1 MTAPLSA
8 LGRAS
13 LLVSGLFL
21 AVLLVCLALL
31 LRQAELDIR
40 RELQAADSV
49 ARFLALRAADD
60 PALLDASLTAN
71 LRHLELDWGDGAA
84 TSAPDNLPAGDP
96 QGGNPLGG
104 NPLGAWLAG
113 RFADLPV
120 YRVALVDGRA
130 LSIRV
135 SPADELEE
143 VWESLLQLLALFAGA
158 WLLCL
163 GTSAWLVRRGLDLL
177 TDILRALQGIAGG
190 ALDTRLPDYAQP
202 EARRL
207 AGQVNAMAQAL
218 QQAGAD
224 NQTLTAAL
232 LATQERERT
241 RLAQTLHDDLGQIL
255 AGMRAQLYL
264 LDACRESP
272 AQVEAISR
280 RLQDN
285 GEQMQQSFRSL
296 VRDLYPVVL
305 ERLGLGEAARQLV
318 EQWQAQQGIACELEL
333 DAPLPRLDDE
343 ARAHVYRLLQ
353 EALTNVARHAG
364 ASRVRVVLSC
374 RGALLRLEV
383 CDDGRGLPTNL
394 REGVG
399 LRSMRERARC
409 LGAALQLHGVAP
421 SGLRLCVEIP
431 WREWT
436 TCTS

>member
-1 MTAPLSA
+1 MAAPLSA
-8 LGRAS
+8 LCRAS
-13 LLVSGLFL
+13 LLVSGLFV
-21 AVLLVCLALL
+21 AVLLVCLTLV

-60 PALLDASLTAN
+60 PALLDAELTAN
-71 LRHLELDWGDGAA
+71 LRHLELDWGAA
-84 TSAPDNLPAGDP
+84 DAADDAAD
-96 QGGNPLGG
+96 NPLGG
-104 NPLGAWLAG
+104 NPLGGTPLAAWLAG
-113 RFADLPV
+113 RFTDLPV
-120 YRVALVDGRA
+120 YRVALADGRQ

-143 VWESLLQLLALFAGA
+143 VWESLLQLLALFVVA

-163 GTSAWLVRRGLDLL
+163 GASVWLVRRGLDLL
-177 TDILRALQGIAGG
+177 TDILRALQAIAGG
-190 ALDTRLPDYAQP
+190 ALDTRLPAYAQP

-218 QQAGAD
+218 QQAGTD
-224 NQTLTAAL
+224 NQALTAAL

-241 RLAQTLHDDLGQIL
+241 HLAQALHDDLGQIL

-264 LDACRESP
+264 LGACSGNP
-272 AQVEAISR
+272 QQVEAISQ
-280 RLQDN
+280 RLLDTS
-285 GEQMQQSFRSL
+285 EQMQQSFRSL

-305 ERLGLGEAARQLV
+305 ERLGLGGAVRQHV
-318 EQWQAQQGIACELEL
+318 EQWQAQQGVPCALEL
-333 DAPLPRLDDE
+333 DEALPVLGEE
-343 ARAHVYRLLQ
+343 ARAHVFRLLQ
-353 EALTNVARHAG
+353 EALTNVARHAS
-364 ASRVRVVLSC
+364 ARRVTVGLTC
-374 RGALLRLEV
+374 RGAALRLEV
-383 CDDGRGLPTNL
+383 SDDGCGLPSPL

-409 LGAALQLHGVAP
+409 LGAALQLHGAEP
-421 SGLRLCVEIP
+421 RGLRLCVDIP

>member
-1 MTAPLSA
+1 MAAPLSA
-8 LGRAS
+8 LCRAS
-13 LLVSGLFL
+13 LLVSGLFV
-21 AVLLVCLALL
+21 AVLLVCLTLV

-60 PALLDASLTAN
+60 PALLDAELTAN
-71 LRHLELDWGDGAA
+71 LRHLELDWGAA
-84 TSAPDNLPAGDP
+84 DAADDAA
-96 QGGNPLGG
+96 GNPLGG
-104 NPLGAWLAG
+104 TPLAAWLTG
-113 RFADLPV
+113 RFTDLPV
-120 YRVALVDGRA
+120 YRVALADGRQ

-143 VWESLLQLLALFAGA
+143 VWESLLQLLALFVVA

-163 GTSAWLVRRGLDLL
+163 GASAWLVRRGLDLL
-177 TDILRALQGIAGG
+177 TDILRALQAIASG
-190 ALDTRLPDYAQP
+190 ALDTRLPAYAQP

-218 QQAGAD
+218 QQAGTD
-224 NQTLTAAL
+224 NQALTAAL

-241 RLAQTLHDDLGQIL
+241 HLAQALHDDLGQIL

-264 LDACRESP
+264 LGACSGNP
-272 AQVEAISR
+272 QQVEAISQ
-280 RLQDN
+280 RLLDTS
-285 GEQMQQSFRSL
+285 EQMQQSFRSL

-305 ERLGLGEAARQLV
+305 ERLGLGGAVRQHV
-318 EQWQAQQGIACELEL
+318 EQWQAQQGVPCALEL
-333 DAPLPRLDDE
+333 DEALPRLGEE
-343 ARAHVYRLLQ
+343 ARAHVFRLLQ

-364 ASRVRVVLSC
+364 ARRVTVGLTC
-374 RGALLRLEV
+374 RGAALRLEV
-383 CDDGRGLPTNL
+383 SDDGCGLPSPL

-409 LGAALQLHGVAP
+409 LGAALQLHGAEP
-421 SGLRLCVEIP
+421 RGLRLCVDIP

>member
-21 AVLLVCLALL
+21 AVLLVCLALV

-60 PALLDASLTAN
+60 PALLDESLTAN
-71 LRHLELDWGDGAA
+71 LRHLEVAWDEATEEQAA
-84 TSAPDNLPAGDP
+84 D
-96 QGGNPLGG
+96 NPLV
-104 NPLGAWLAG
+104 LWAAG
-113 RFADLPV
+113 RFDDLPV
-120 YRVALVDGRA
+120 YRVALADGRA

-135 SPADELEE
+135 SPADELDE
-143 VWESLLQLLALFAGA
+143 VWESLLQLLALFLVA

-163 GTSAWLVRRGLDLL
+163 GASAWLVRRGLHLL
-177 TDILRALQGIAGG
+177 TEVLRALQAIAGG

-224 NQTLTAAL
+224 NQALTAAL
-232 LATQERERT
+232 LETQERERT
-241 RLAQTLHDDLGQIL
+241 RLAQALHDDLGQIL

-264 LDACRESP
+264 LDACSGNP
-272 AQVEAISR
+272 QQVAAISR
-280 RLQDN
+280 RLQGN

-305 ERLGLGEAARQLV
+305 ERLGLGEAVRQHV
-318 EQWQAQQGIACELEL
+318 EQWQAQQGVICALEL
-333 DAPLPRLDDE
+333 DAALPALREE
-343 ARAHVYRLLQ
+343 ARGHVYRLLQ
-353 EALTNVARHAG
+353 EALTNVARHAD
-364 ASRVRVVLSC
+364 ARRVRVGLTC
-374 RGALLRLEV
+374 RGAALRLEV
-383 CDDGRGLPTNL
+383 CDDGRGLPEGL

-409 LGAALQLHGVAP
+409 LGAALQLHGAEP
-421 SGLRLCVEIP
+421 RGLRLCVEIP

>member
-1 MTAPLSA
+1 MAAPLSA

-71 LRHLELDWGDGAA
+71 LRHLELDWGDGAGSDTA
-84 TSAPDNLPAGDP
+84 D
-96 QGGNPLGG
+96 NPLA
-104 NPLGAWLAG
+104 LWAAG

-120 YRVALVDGRA
+120 YRVALADGRS

-135 SPADELEE
+135 SPVDELDE
-143 VWESLLQLLALFAGA
+143 VWESLLQLLALFLVA

-163 GTSAWLVRRGLDLL
+163 GASAWLVRRGLTLL
-177 TDILRALQGIAGG
+177 TDILRALQAIAGG
-190 ALDTRLPDYAQP
+190 ALDTRLPAYAQP

-224 NQTLTAAL
+224 NQALTAAL
-232 LATQERERT
+232 LETQERERT
-241 RLAQTLHDDLGQIL
+241 RLAQALHDDLGQIL

-272 AQVEAISR
+272 QQVAAISR

-305 ERLGLGEAARQLV
+305 ERLGLGEAVRQHV

-333 DAPLPRLDDE
+333 DAALPRLRDE

-364 ASRVRVVLSC
+364 ARGVRVGLTC

-383 CDDGRGLPTNL
+383 CDDGRGLPAEL

-409 LGAALQLHGVAP
+409 LGGALQLHGAAP
-421 SGLRLCVEIP
+421 RGLRLCVDIP

>member
-21 AVLLVCLALL
+21 AVLLVCLAVV

-71 LRHLELDWGDGAA
+71 LRHLELHWSDGAA
-84 TSAPDNLPAGDP
+84 SDTAD
-96 QGGNPLGG
+96 NPLA
-104 NPLGAWLAG
+104 LWAAG
-113 RFADLPV
+113 RFADLPA
-120 YRVALVDGRA
+120 YRVALADGRS

-135 SPADELEE
+135 SPVDELDE
-143 VWESLLQLLALFAGA
+143 VWESLLQLLALFLVA

-163 GTSAWLVRRGLDLL
+163 GASAWLVRRGLHLL
-177 TDILRALQGIAGG
+177 TDIQCALQAIAGG

-224 NQTLTAAL
+224 NQALTAAL
-232 LATQERERT
+232 LEIQERERT
-241 RLAQTLHDDLGQIL
+241 RLAQALHDDLGQIL
-255 AGMRAQLYL
+255 AGMRAQLFL

-285 GEQMQQSFRSL
+285 GEQMQQSFRIL

-318 EQWQAQQGIACELEL
+318 EQWQAQQGIVCELEL
-333 DAPLPRLDDE
+333 DAALPRLRDE

-364 ASRVRVVLSC
+364 AQRVRVVLAC
-374 RGALLRLEV
+374 RGALLLLEV
-383 CDDGRGLPTNL
+383 CDDGRGLPAEL

-409 LGAALQLHGVAP
+409 LGAALQLHGAAP

>member
-1 MTAPLSA
+1 MAAPLSA

-13 LLVSGLFL
+13 LLVSGLFV
-21 AVLLVCLALL
+21 AVLLVCLLL
-31 LRQAELDIR
+31 VLRQAELDIR

-71 LRHLELDWGDGAA
+71 LRHLELDWGDGA
-84 TSAPDNLPAGDP
+84 SSDIEDNPL
-96 QGGNPLGG
+96 GGNPLGG
-104 NPLGAWLAG
+104 NPLGGNPLAAWLAG

-120 YRVALVDGRA
+120 YRLVLADGRS

-143 VWESLLQLLALFAGA
+143 VWESLLQLLALFLVA

-163 GTSAWLVRRGLDLL
+163 GASAWLVRRGLHLL
-177 TDILRALQGIAGG
+177 TDVLRALQAIAGG
-190 ALDTRLPDYAQP
+190 ALETRLPAYAQP

-224 NQTLTAAL
+224 NQALTAAL

-241 RLAQTLHDDLGQIL
+241 HLAQALHDDLGQIL

-264 LDACRESP
+264 LGACRDSP
-272 AQVEAISR
+272 QQVEAISQ
-280 RLQDN
+280 RLLETS
-285 GEQMQQSFRSL
+285 EQMQQSFRSL

-305 ERLGLGEAARQLV
+305 ERLGLGGAVRQHV
-318 EQWQAQQGIACELEL
+318 EQWQAQQGVPCVLEL
-333 DAPLPRLDDE
+333 DEALPVLGEE
-343 ARAHVYRLLQ
+343 ARAHVFRLLQ

-364 ASRVRVVLSC
+364 ASRVRVGLTC
-374 RGALLRLEV
+374 RGALLQLEV
-383 CDDGRGLPTNL
+383 SDDGGGLPTPL

-409 LGAALQLHGVAP
+409 LGAALQLHDGEP
-421 SGLRLCVEIP
+421 RGLRLCVEIS
-431 WREWT
+431 WREWAT
-436 TCTS
+436 

>member
-1 MTAPLSA
+1 MAAPLSA

-21 AVLLVCLALL
+21 AVLLVCLVLL

-60 PALLDASLTAN
+60 PSLLDEDLTAN
-71 LRHLELDWGDGAA
+71 LRHLELDWGDP
-84 TSAPDNLPAGDP
+84 APAPA
-96 QGGNPLGG
+96 GNPLI
-104 NPLGAWLAG
+104 AWLAG

-120 YRVALVDGRA
+120 YRVALADGRA

-135 SPADELEE
+135 SPVDELDE
-143 VWESLLQLLALFAGA
+143 VWESLLQLLALFAAA

-163 GTSAWLVRRGLDLL
+163 GASAWLVRRGLQLL
-177 TDILRALQGIAGG
+177 TAILRALQAIAGG

-224 NQTLTAAL
+224 NQALTVAL

-241 RLAQTLHDDLGQIL
+241 RLAHTLHDDLGQIL

-272 AQVEAISR
+272 QQVATISR

-285 GEQMQQSFRSL
+285 GEQMQQSFRAL

-305 ERLGLGEAARQLV
+305 ERLGLGEAVRQHV

-333 DAPLPRLDDE
+333 DAALPRLRDE

-364 ASRVRVVLSC
+364 AQRVQVGLTC

-383 CDDGRGLPTNL
+383 CDDGRGLPAEL

-409 LGAALQLHGVAP
+409 LGGALQLHGAAP
-421 SGLRLCVEIP
+421 RGLRLCVEIP

-436 TCTS
+436 ICTS

>member
-1 MTAPLSA
+1 MAAPLSA

-13 LLVSGLFL
+13 LLVSALFL
-21 AVLLVCLALL
+21 AVLLVCLALV

-71 LRHLELDWGDGAA
+71 LRHLELDWGDGAR
-84 TSAPDNLPAGDP
+84 
-96 QGGNPLGG
+96 GGAVDNPL
-104 NPLGAWLAG
+104 AHWLAG

-120 YRVALVDGRA
+120 YRVALADGRS

-135 SPADELEE
+135 SPVDELDE
-143 VWESLLQLLALFAGA
+143 VWESLLQLLALFLVA

-163 GTSAWLVRRGLDLL
+163 GASAWLVGRGLGLL
-177 TDILRALQGIAGG
+177 TEVLRALQAIAGG
-190 ALDTRLPDYAQP
+190 ALDTRLPEYAQP

-224 NQTLTAAL
+224 NQALTAAL
-232 LATQERERT
+232 LDTQERERT
-241 RLAQTLHDDLGQIL
+241 RLAQALHDDVGQIL

-264 LDACRESP
+264 LGHCHDQP
-272 AQVEAISR
+272 QQVAAISR
-280 RLQDN
+280 RLQDTS
-285 GEQMQQSFRSL
+285 EQMQQSFRRL
-296 VRDLYPVVL
+296 VRDLYPVML
-305 ERLGLGEAARQLV
+305 EHLGLGEAVRQHV
-318 EQWQAQQGIACELEL
+318 EQWQAQQGLPCALEL
-333 DAPLPRLDDE
+333 DEALPRLRDE
-343 ARAHVYRLLQ
+343 ARAHVFRLLQ

-364 ASRVRVVLSC
+364 AQRAEVRLTC
-374 RGALLRLEV
+374 RGADLRLEV
-383 CDDGRGLPTNL
+383 CDDGHGLPTPL

-409 LGAALQLHGVAP
+409 LGAALQLHDAAP
-421 SGLRLCVEIP
+421 RGLRLCVEIP

-436 TCTS
+436 A